1 MSPVSGFFILYL
13 VFFNLNMSVQ
23 KGVHLCTEL
32 KESKNKYVYINLCG
46 KYMKY
51 EL

>member
-1 MSPVSGFFILYL
+1 MYL
-13 VFFNLNMSVQ
+13 VLFNLNMSVQ

-32 KESKNKYVYINLCG
+32 KELKNKYVYTNLYG
-46 KYMKY
+46 KYLKY